1 MLRPVTRSSSPIFNY
16 PPFGMHNCTSGGPV
30 PYSATP
36 CRYPVR
42 PPYIKKSLPFCA
54 KDIERS
60 ITPSPRDTAWAM
72 SDENVENCRRAFE
85 AWNRRDIDGWLA
97 QAAPDFEWIPANPA
111 AVERNVYRGDE
122 EIRQAFAEIWEIWE
136 VFRLEESEIRD
147 LGGSVLWLGRV
158 HAKGRTSHVELDHDF
173 GVHILL
179 RDDEGI
185 RAEAFL
191 TWQEALQAAGLS
203 E

>member
-1 MLRPVTRSSSPIFNY
+1 
-16 PPFGMHNCTSGGPV
+16 
-30 PYSATP
+30 
-36 CRYPVR
+36 
-42 PPYIKKSLPFCA
+42 
-54 KDIERS
+54 
-60 ITPSPRDTAWAM
+60 M
-72 SDENVENCRRAFE
+72 SEENVENCRRAFE

-111 AVERNVYRGDE
+111 AVERNVYRGEE

-147 LGGSVLWLGRV
+147 LGGSLVWLGRV
-158 HAKGRTSHVELDHDF
+158 HARGRTSHVELDHDF

-185 RAEAFL
+185 R
-191 TWQEALQAAGLS
+191 S
-203 E
+203 